1 LGGDAK
7 PCRIK
12 GIAKTAGGSE
22 MNRCE
27 CPLFVHPDFNQYCD
41 DHCKVCGHGW
51 AEHRIECNVD
61 LDDIESFPCDLCM
74 EKSQ

>member
-1 LGGDAK
+1 
-7 PCRIK
+7 
-12 GIAKTAGGSE
+12 